1 MLFSSHASVSQSVS
15 RSVGRSVGWL
25 VGRNRVWLLFFCLL
39 GQNRSVGSSM
49 DMDLDMDIGIDEG
62 GMVYQ
67 EPG

>member
-1 MLFSSHASVSQSVS
+1 M
-15 RSVGRSVGWL
+15 
-25 VGRNRVWLLFFCLL
+25 WLLFFCLL